1 MCTNKVSTYMKFLIV
16 RHGCHQPHHHHLQVH
31 FQLLEVE
38 ELVQDVD
45 HHLGYLRVRF
55 RISGFNNKCDTVQD
69 APSWLRTPFKTDP
82 SSIPWLA
89 KLTCAANSLSRWEFV
104 VSICFS
110 ASQQL
115 DQRHVLSQ
123 PWCFLIWWWMSK
135 VHLECQMLKQG
146 GGNELLYGN
155 EAS

>member
-1 MCTNKVSTYMKFLIV
+1 MLFRS
-16 RHGCHQPHHHHLQVH
+16 HHHHLQVH

-55 RISGFNNKCDTVQD
+55 RISGFDNKCDTVQD

-82 SSIPWLA
+82 LSIPQLA
-89 KLTCAANSLSRWEFV
+89 KLTCAANSLSRQEFV

-110 ASQQL
+110 ASQRL
-115 DQRHVLSQ
+115 DQHQGSFTTLM
-123 PWCFLIWWWMSK
+123 CFDLVMDEKSPFG
-135 VHLECQMLKQG
+135 VP
-146 GGNELLYGN
+146 N
-155 EAS
+155 ARTRRR